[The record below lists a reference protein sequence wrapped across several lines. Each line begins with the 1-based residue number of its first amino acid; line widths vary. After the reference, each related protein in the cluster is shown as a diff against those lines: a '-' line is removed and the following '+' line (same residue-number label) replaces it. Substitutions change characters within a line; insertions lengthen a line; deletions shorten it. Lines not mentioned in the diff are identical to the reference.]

1 MFKDSK
7 NHSFDMA
14 IDNNNQIQSIERSSF
29 HAMQGPEGPKGEP
42 GFDCAGTFGCAGS
55 FGGTLGS
62 VGTFG
67 CCC

>member
-1 MFKDSK
+1 MY
-7 NHSFDMA
+7 NERNTHSFDMS
-14 IDNNNQIQSIERSSF
+14 IDNGNEIQLIERSSF
-29 HAMQGPEGPKGEP
+29 NAAPSGPEGEP
-42 GFDCAGTFGCAGS
+42 GFDCAGTFGSAGS